1 MCYTI
6 CKVPNNSLKWC
17 LNNIKLIGGT
27 VFCAIII
34 ASEFSVKASSNGG
47 FSFTSRKVTNN
58 MNEVKP
64 TDYISIQ
71 GWMLDYELTSTEC
84 IAFAVIHGFTRDG
97 KHWYHG
103 SAQYLANWCGISR
116 QRAYDILKSLV
127 DKNLVEKREAYKNG
141 VKFCEYRAIVSNGV
155 SSRFDTPSN
164 NLTPPCQKTGH
175 NNIKDIIENNK
186 KESRPDPEISSPTST
201 PSSPTIEPS
210 SSTTNTPAIRMK
222 PSALR
227 QQLATIFR
235 AKDMTK
241 TRSNNA
247 ISKLQSQFDDDSI
260 IIEAAKKMKARG
272 EIKFS
277 DGTTWTA
284 DYFWFVNPEKTDAV
298 VKGIIRVMKNSLVD
312 EEKDPRTEKIHEWM
326 LSHGYTEQDLKD
338 PNLLLR
344 TLKDKEYQDFVW
356 RLNNVK

>member
-1 MCYTI
+1 M
-6 CKVPNNSLKWC
+6 
-17 LNNIKLIGGT
+17 
-27 VFCAIII
+27 
-34 ASEFSVKASSNGG
+34 
-47 FSFTSRKVTNN
+47 RD
-58 MNEVKP
+58 
-64 TDYISIQ
+64 TDFISIQ
-71 GWMLDYELTSTEC
+71 GWMLKYNLSATDLILFTT
-84 IAFAVIHGFTRDG
+84 IHGFSKDG
-97 KHWYHG
+97 IHWFHG
-103 SAQYLANWCGISR
+103 SAQYLSEWCTLSKR
-116 QRAYDILKSLV
+116 RTYDALDRLV
-127 DKNLVEKREAYKNG
+127 NMGLIEKREKYYDG
-141 VKFCEYRAIVSNGV
+141 VKLCEYRALITNDCKKMTHPSVKTSHPVTPRQG
-155 SSRFDTPSN
+155 SSDAASY
-164 NLTPPCQKTGH
+164 
-175 NNIKDIIENNK
+175 NNIEDNIEDNK

-201 PSSPTIEPS
+201 PS

-277 DGTTWTA
+277 DGTNWTA